1 MYANGVFSCKRI
13 CAAANLS
20 ISIDSREHTIYGIS
34 REVFMLLEGK
44 NITLQAAE
52 GPDLK
57 CGTSS
62 SHMQQ
67 QVADWHIVSPNFDF
81 VHAICVWLLYLTK
94 WCI

>member
-1 MYANGVFSCKRI
+1 
-13 CAAANLS
+13 
-20 ISIDSREHTIYGIS
+20 
-34 REVFMLLEGK
+34 MLLEGK

-52 GPDLK
+52 GPDLM
-57 CGTSS
+57 CGSSS

-81 VHAICVWLLYLTK
+81 VHAICIWLLYLTK